1 MFDKEKDK
9 LFFCFI
15 VKEEVLVNCL
25 IFELLEG
32 VGSWEER
39 CSEFVISIE
48 WDVIYVIWVF
58 YLLGFLL
65 FDLCVISGDINWY
78 VKAIKDKYGEIE
90 FNLLMF
96 NLVLEGIDG
105 LFDQFLV
112 AKVCI
117 FFNYVV
123 KWVLKL

>member
-1 MFDKEKDK
+1 MDEFKVVIFKMFDKEKDK

-105 LFDQFLV
+105 LFD
-112 AKVCI
+112 
-117 FFNYVV
+117 
-123 KWVLKL
+123 